1 MGAVSILLVFMLC
14 TVVQQSPLSPGVYLV
29 IGPLTRKSLMPISS
43 PKEAPVEE
51 PEQEPEQEP
60 EHEPEQEPEQEPK
73 DCPKSWPTFEKSCYQ
88 LIQKRLSWK
97 DAEIR
102 CKEEG
107 GHLASIHS
115 KEENDFVFKVVNE
128 GDKNHPYYW
137 IGLEGLI
144 PEEQFV
150 WSDKSDLNYT
160 NWKGGKQGSGVGG
173 RCAQIITNQ
182 PGNNGK
188 WFKFLCKHLAHFVC
202 KIG

>member
-1 MGAVSILLVFMLC
+1 
-14 TVVQQSPLSPGVYLV
+14 
-29 IGPLTRKSLMPISS
+29 
-43 PKEAPVEE
+43 
-51 PEQEPEQEP
+51 
-60 EHEPEQEPEQEPK
+60 
-73 DCPKSWPTFEKSCYQ
+73 
-88 LIQKRLSWK
+88 LIQKRLSWN

-150 WSDKSDLNYT
+150 WSDKSALNYT